1 MFSFKKFEIL
11 IIFSLLFIFIPELVL
26 AGDCC
31 YNRAE
36 DVCRLKPGTIC
47 PERLGYEEV
56 NCVST
61 PGCPTPPPPSPT
73 ESLTCF
79 CCNGANGFQD
89 ELSSCESF
97 CSEKGGVTKW
107 SVEGIPEVRIPCPL
121 TSPDGSTT
129 GGTGTTP
136 SGPPT
141 AQKLINPLGGTN
153 EAPGGVTSVP
163 ALIANIIKTILGVVG
178 AVALF
183 MFVWGGFGWLTSGG
197 NPDKVKQ
204 GRDTL
209 VWATI
214 GLLVIFASYT
224 LVDVVFRALGA
235 I

>member
-1 MFSFKKFEIL
+1 MKNFSKRNKIPIIVALFLIL
-11 IIFSLLFIFIPELVL
+11 VFLPVVVHATTCTND
-26 AGDCC
+26 AGCASGEFCSGGTESGGTSGICLEDF
-31 YNRAE
+31 AE
-36 DVCRLKPGTIC
+36 GNACDRPAQ
-47 PERLGYEEV
+47 
-56 NCVST
+56 
-61 PGCPTPPPPSPT
+61 CPTPYCAEGICSATPPAAPSGTDTTTPPST
-73 ESLTCF
+73 
-79 CCNGANGFQD
+79 
-89 ELSSCESF
+89 
-97 CSEKGGVTKW
+97 
-107 SVEGIPEVRIPCPL
+107 
-121 TSPDGSTT
+121 
-129 GGTGTTP
+129 TTP
-136 SGPPT
+136 SKPPS
-141 AQKLINPLGGTN
+141 QELINPLGGTT
-153 EAPGGVTSVP
+153 ASPGGVTSVP

>member
-1 MFSFKKFEIL
+1 MQKILKKSKITL
-11 IIFSLLFIFIPELVL
+11 IIIAIFCFYAFLIYTPS
-26 AGDCC
+26 A
-31 YNRAE
+31 RAATCANDAACESGEFCSGGTESGGTSGICLE
-36 DVCRLKPGTIC
+36 DFAEGEACDRPAQ
-47 PERLGYEEV
+47 
-56 NCVST
+56 
-61 PGCPTPPPPSPT
+61 CPTPY
-73 ESLTCF
+73 C
-79 CCNGANGFQD
+79 A
-89 ELSSCESF
+89 
-97 CSEKGGVTKW
+97 
-107 SVEGIPEVRIPCPL
+107 EGICSATAPA
-121 TSPDGSTT
+121 
-129 GGTGTTP
+129 TGTTTPP
-136 SGPPT
+136 STTTPSKPPS
-141 AQKLINPLGGTN
+141 QELINPLGGT
-153 EAPGGVTSVP
+153 AASPAGVTSVP

>member
-1 MFSFKKFEIL
+1 MFSPQKFK
-11 IIFSLLFIFIPELVL
+11 IFAVFLLLFIFFIPNLVL

-31 YNRAE
+31 YNRTE
-36 DVCRLKPGTIC
+36 DVCHLKPGTIC

-56 NCVST
+56 DCAST
-61 PGCPTPPPPSPT
+61 PGCPTPAPPSPT

-79 CCNGANGFQD
+79 CCNGADGFQD
-89 ELSSCESF
+89 ELSLCESF
-97 CSEKGGVTKW
+97 CSGRGGLERW
-107 SVEGIPEVRIPCPL
+107 SKTGEPEVTRACPA
-121 TSPDGSTT
+121 PPPGSAT
-129 GGTGTTP
+129 GETTTP
-136 SGPPT
+136 SKPPS
-141 AQKLINPLGGTN
+141 QELINPLGGTSA
-153 EAPGGVTSVP
+153 APEGVTSVP
-163 ALIANIIKTILGVVG
+163 ALIANIIKTILGIVG

-197 NPDKVKQ
+197 NPDKVKA